1 MEEKEKKEKIPRQS
15 MPEQEPKVRVRNY
28 REVPFGYSPE
38 TAMLEASRCIQ
49 CKNPGC
55 MAGCPV
61 EIDIPGFIA
70 RIKEGDFA
78 GSIAKIKEKN
88 LLPAVCGR
96 VCPQEVQCEKVC
108 ILGKKGEPVAIG
120 RLERFI
126 ADWERSQG
134 EAPTAE
140 QEASVEKPDVKE
152 ASTGKRV
159 AVVGSGPSG
168 LIVAGDLIL
177 KGHDVTVFEAFQ
189 VPGGVLIYGIPEF
202 RLPKAI
208 VAAEVDYMKK
218 LGVKFECDTVVG
230 ATVAVDELFEQGY
243 DAVYVGVGAG
253 LPVFMNIPGENLI
266 GVYSANE
273 YLTRSNL
280 MKAYLFPEYDTP
292 IIRGKNVV
300 VFGAGNVAMDSAR
313 TALRLGADQVRII
326 YRRSREEM
334 PARIE
339 EIHHAEEEG
348 VEFHLLAA
356 PLAFIGDSD
365 GRLTG
370 VRCQRMELGEP
381 DESGRRRPVPIKGS
395 EFETECD
402 TAVISIGAGAN
413 PLLTKA
419 TPDIQLNRWGYIIA
433 EPETGKTTKK
443 GVWAGGDIV
452 TGQAT
457 VILAMGAGRQV
468 ANSIHNYLTIGW

>member
-1 MEEKEKKEKIPRQS
+1 MEEKKEKEKVPRQPMS
-15 MPEQEPKVRVRNY
+15 EQDPKLRLRNFE
-28 REVPFGYSPE
+28 EVPFGYSPE
-38 TAMLEASRCIQ
+38 TAMVEASRCLQ
-49 CKNPGC
+49 CKNPSC
-55 MAGCPV
+55 MPGCPV
-61 EIDIPGFIA
+61 EIDIPAFIA
-70 RIKEGDFA
+70 SIKECDFA
-78 GSIAKIKEKN
+78 GSIAKLKEKN
-88 LLPAVCGR
+88 VLPAVCGR
-96 VCPQEVQCEKVC
+96 VCPQELQCEKVC
-108 ILGKKGEPVAIG
+108 ILGKKGDPVAIG
-120 RLERFI
+120 RLERFA
-126 ADWERSQG
+126 ADWERAQG
-134 EAPTAE
+134 EVSIPEKEAPT
-140 QEASVEKPDVKE
+140 
-152 ASTGKRV
+152 GKKI

-168 LIVAGDLIL
+168 LTVAGDLIL

-189 VPGGVLIYGIPEF
+189 VPGGVLVYGIPEF

-218 LGVKFECDTVVG
+218 LGVKFQGDTVVG
-230 ATVAVDELFEQGY
+230 ATVTVDELFEEGY

-253 LPVFMNIPGENLI
+253 LPVFMRIPGENLI

-280 MKAYLFPEYDTP
+280 MKAYLFPQYDTP
-292 IIRGKNVV
+292 IIKGKNMV

-313 TALRLGADQVRII
+313 TALRLGAEKVRII
-326 YRRSREEM
+326 YRRSRQEM

-348 VEFHLLAA
+348 VEFVLLAA
-356 PLAFIGDSD
+356 PLNFVGDND
-365 GRLTG
+365 GRLKG
-370 VRCQRMELGEP
+370 VRCQKMELGEP

-402 TAVISIGAGAN
+402 TAVIAIGAGAN

-419 TPDIQLNRWGYIIA
+419 TPDIQLNRRGYIIA

-457 VILAMGAGRQV
+457 VILAMGAGRIV
-468 ANSIHNYLTIGW
+468 ANSIHRYLSLGW

>member
-1 MEEKEKKEKIPRQS
+1 MAEKKKKEKIPRQPMS
-15 MPEQEPKVRVRNY
+15 EQDPKVRGRNFD
-28 REVPFGYSPE
+28 EVPFGYSPE
-38 TAMLEASRCIQ
+38 TAKLEASRCLQ
-49 CKNPGC
+49 CKNPSC
-55 MAGCPV
+55 MPGCPV
-61 EIDIPGFIA
+61 EIDIPAFIA
-70 RIKEGDFA
+70 RIKEGDFQGA
-78 GSIAKIKEKN
+78 IAKLKEKN
-88 LLPAVCGR
+88 VLPAVCGR
-96 VCPQEVQCEKVC
+96 VCPQELQCEKVC
-108 ILGKKGEPVAIG
+108 ILSKKGDPVAVG
-120 RLERFI
+120 RLERFA
-126 ADWERSQG
+126 ADWERAQG
-134 EAPTAE
+134 EVSIP
-140 QEASVEKPDVKE
+140 EKEPP
-152 ASTGKRV
+152 TGKKV

-168 LIVAGDLIL
+168 LTVAGDLIL

-189 VPGGVLIYGIPEF
+189 VSGGVLVYGIPEF

-218 LGVKFECDTVVG
+218 LGVKFQGDTVVG
-230 ATVAVDELFEQGY
+230 ATVTVDELFEEGY
-243 DAVYVGVGAG
+243 DAVYIGVGAG
-253 LPVFMNIPGENLI
+253 LPVFMRIPGENLI

-273 YLTRSNL
+273 YLTRRNL

-292 IIRGKNVV
+292 IIMGKDVV

-313 TALRLGADQVRII
+313 TALRLDADRVRII
-326 YRRSREEM
+326 YRRSRQEM

-348 VEFHLLAA
+348 VEFVLLAA
-356 PLAFIGDSD
+356 PLNFVGDND
-365 GRLTG
+365 GRLKG

-402 TAVISIGAGAN
+402 TAVIAIGAGAN

-419 TPDIQLNRWGYIIA
+419 TPDIKLNKRGYIIA

-457 VILAMGAGRQV
+457 VILAMGAGRTV
-468 ANSIHNYLTIGW
+468 ANSIHRYLSLGW

>member
-1 MEEKEKKEKIPRQS
+1 MAEKEKKGKVSRQP
-15 MPEQEPKVRVRNY
+15 MPEQDPKVRAKNFD
-28 REVPFGYSPE
+28 EVPLGYSE
-38 TAMLEASRCIQ
+38 EVAMREASRCLQ
-49 CKNPGC
+49 CKNPSC
-55 MAGCPV
+55 MPGCPV
-61 EIDIPGFIA
+61 EIDIPGFIG
-70 RIKEGDFA
+70 RIGEGDFRGA
-78 GSIAKIKEKN
+78 IAKIKEKN

-96 VCPQEVQCEKVC
+96 VCPQEVQCEKTCV
-108 ILGKKGEPVAIG
+108 LAKKGEPVAIG
-120 RLERFI
+120 RLERFA
-126 ADWERSQG
+126 ADWERAQG
-134 EAPTAE
+134 KVSIPA
-140 QEASVEKPDVKE
+140 KE

-168 LIVAGDLIL
+168 LTVAGDLIV
-177 KGHDVTVFEAFQ
+177 KGHDVMVFEAFQ
-189 VPGGVLIYGIPEF
+189 VPGGVLVYGIPEF

-218 LGVKFECDTVVG
+218 LGVTFECDKVVG
-230 ATVAVDELFEQGY
+230 ATVTIDELFEEGF
-243 DAVYVGVGAG
+243 DALYIGVGAG
-253 LPVFMNIPGENLI
+253 LPLFMHIPGENLI

-292 IIRGKNVV
+292 IIRGSNVV
-300 VFGAGNVAMDSAR
+300 VFGAGNVAMDAAR
-313 TALRLGADQVRII
+313 TALRLGADTVRII

-348 VEFHLLAA
+348 VELVLLAA
-356 PLAFIGDSD
+356 PLNFVGNQN

-381 DESGRRRPVPIKGS
+381 DESGRRRPVPIEGS
-395 EFETECD
+395 EFEVSCD
-402 TAVISIGAGAN
+402 TAVIAIGAGPN
-413 PLLTKA
+413 PLLTSA
-419 TPDIQLNRWGYIIA
+419 TSDIRLTKRGYIVA
-433 EPETGKTTKK
+433 DPETGKTTKR

-457 VILAMGAGRQV
+457 VILAMGAGRKV
-468 ANSIHNYLTIGW
+468 ANSIHKYLTLGW

>member
-1 MEEKEKKEKIPRQS
+1 MEEKEKKEKIPRQP
-15 MPEQEPKVRVRNY
+15 MPEQEPKVRARNFE
-28 REVPFGYSPE
+28 EVPLGYSPE
-38 TAMLEASRCIQ
+38 IAMREASRCIQ
-49 CKNPGC
+49 CKNPTC
-55 MAGCPV
+55 RTGCPV
-61 EIDIPGFIA
+61 EIDIPAFIN
-70 RIKEGDFA
+70 RIKEGDFKGA
-78 GSIAKIKEKN
+78 IAKIKEKN
-88 LLPAVCGR
+88 ALPAVCGR
-96 VCPQEVQCEKVC
+96 VCPQEVQCENNC

-120 RLERFI
+120 RLERFS
-126 ADWERSQG
+126 ADWERAQG
-134 EAPTAE
+134 EVSIPE
-140 QEASVEKPDVKE
+140 KE
-152 ASTGKRV
+152 ALTGKRV

-168 LIVAGDLIL
+168 LTVAGDLIL

-189 VPGGVLIYGIPEF
+189 IPGGVLVYGIPEF

-218 LGVKFECDTVVG
+218 LGVKFQGDMVVG
-230 ATVAVDELFEQGY
+230 AIVSIDELFEEGY
-243 DAVYVGVGAG
+243 DAVYIGVGAG
-253 LPVFMNIPGENLI
+253 LPAFMRIPGENLI

-313 TALRLGADQVRII
+313 TALRLGADSVRII

-339 EIHHAEEEG
+339 ELHHAEQEG
-348 VEFHLLAA
+348 VEFLLLAA
-356 PLAFIGDSD
+356 PLNFIGDGD
-365 GRLTG
+365 GRLIG

-402 TAVISIGAGAN
+402 TAIIAIGAGAN
-413 PLLTKA
+413 PLLTKV
-419 TPDIQLNRWGYIIA
+419 TPDIQLNRRGYIIA

-457 VILAMGAGRQV
+457 VILAMGAGRMA
-468 ANSIHNYLTIGW
+468 ANSIHDYLTIGW

>member
-1 MEEKEKKEKIPRQS
+1 MEEKEKKEKIPRQP
-15 MPEQEPKVRVRNY
+15 MPEQEPKVRARNFE
-28 REVPFGYSPE
+28 EVPFGYSPE
-38 TAMLEASRCIQ
+38 IAMREASRCIQ
-49 CKNPGC
+49 CKNPSC
-55 MAGCPV
+55 RTGCPV
-61 EIDIPGFIA
+61 EIDIPAFIN
-70 RIKEGDFA
+70 RIKEGDFQGA
-78 GSIAKIKEKN
+78 IAKIKEKN
-88 LLPAVCGR
+88 ALPAVCGR
-96 VCPQEVQCEKVC
+96 VCPQEVQCENVC

-120 RLERFI
+120 RLERFS
-126 ADWERSQG
+126 ADWERAQG
-134 EAPTAE
+134 EVSIPE
-140 QEASVEKPDVKE
+140 KE
-152 ASTGKRV
+152 APTGKRV

-168 LIVAGDLIL
+168 LTVAGDLIL

-189 VPGGVLIYGIPEF
+189 IPGGVLVYGIPEF

-218 LGVKFECDTVVG
+218 LGVKFQGDMVVG
-230 ATVAVDELFEQGY
+230 ATVSIDELFEEGY
-243 DAVYVGVGAG
+243 DAVYIGVGAG
-253 LPVFMNIPGENLI
+253 LPVFMRIPGENLI

-292 IIRGKNVV
+292 IIRGKDVV
-300 VFGAGNVAMDSAR
+300 VFGAGNVSMDSAR
-313 TALRLGADQVRII
+313 TALRLGADRVRII

-339 EIHHAEEEG
+339 EIHHAEQEG
-348 VEFHLLAA
+348 VEFVLLAA
-356 PLAFIGDSD
+356 PLNFIGDDD
-365 GRLTG
+365 GRLEG

-402 TAVISIGAGAN
+402 TAVVSIGAGAN

-419 TPDIQLNRWGYIIA
+419 TPDIQLNRRGYIIA

-457 VILAMGAGRQV
+457 VILAMGAGRMA
-468 ANSIHNYLTIGW
+468 ANSIHNYLTLGW

>member
-1 MEEKEKKEKIPRQS
+1 MEEKEKKEAKKEKIPRQP
-15 MPEQEPKVRVRNY
+15 MPEQDPKVRARNFK
-28 REVPFGYSPE
+28 EVPLGYSPE
-38 TAMLEASRCIQ
+38 TAMREASRCIQ

-55 MAGCPV
+55 MTGCPV
-61 EIDIPGFIA
+61 EIDIPAFIA
-70 RIKEGDFA
+70 KVKEGDFA
-78 GSIAKIKEKN
+78 GAIAKIKEMN
-88 LLPAVCGR
+88 ALPAICGR

-120 RLERFI
+120 RLERFS
-126 ADWERSQG
+126 ADWERAQG
-134 EAPTAE
+134 EVSIP
-140 QEASVEKPDVKE
+140 EKG

-168 LIVAGDLIL
+168 LTVAGDLIL
-177 KGHDVTVFEAFQ
+177 KGHDVTVFEAFLI
-189 VPGGVLIYGIPEF
+189 PGGVLVYGIPEF

-218 LGVKFECDTVVG
+218 LGVKIQGDMVVG
-230 ATVAVDELFEQGY
+230 ATVAVDELFGQGY
-243 DAVYVGVGAG
+243 DAVYIGVGAG
-253 LPVFMNIPGENLI
+253 LPVFLGIPGENLI

-292 IIRGKNVV
+292 IIRGKDVV
-300 VFGAGNVAMDSAR
+300 VFGAGNVSMDSAR
-313 TALRLGADQVRII
+313 TALRLGADRVRII

-339 EIHHAEEEG
+339 ETHHAEQEG
-348 VEFHLLAA
+348 VEFVLLAA
-356 PLAFIGDSD
+356 PLNFIGDDD
-365 GRLTG
+365 GRLKG
-370 VRCQRMELGEP
+370 LRCQRMELGEP
-381 DESGRRRPVPIKGS
+381 DESGRRRPVPIEGS

-402 TAVISIGAGAN
+402 TAVVSIGAGAN

-419 TPDIQLNRWGYIIA
+419 TPDIELNRRGYIIA

-457 VILAMGAGRQV
+457 VILAMGAGRTV
-468 ANSIHNYLTIGW
+468 ANSIHRYLILGW